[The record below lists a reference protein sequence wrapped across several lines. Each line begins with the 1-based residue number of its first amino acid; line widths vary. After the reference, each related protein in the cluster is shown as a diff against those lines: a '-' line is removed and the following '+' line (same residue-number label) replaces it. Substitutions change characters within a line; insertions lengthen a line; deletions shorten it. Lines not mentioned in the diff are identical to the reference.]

1 METQSTFSFAIFQNK
16 FTRWHIKLSVY
27 QCKNKSTSHIQYL
40 FGHLFSRNAK
50 KTHADQMIVQVFL
63 ALSEKKHPSKEEVA
77 KNFFPS
83 VYVIGTACFDECFFI
98 PYDNW
103 KTLFFTQ
110 IYHYPK
116 DFCKHCVAAFFE
128 VSVLKEVR
136 ILCWLSPH

>member
-63 ALSEKKHPSKEEVA
+63 ALSEKKHLTNLQKKKLRKTFSQVCMLLVQLASMNVFLFHMITGRRYFLHKFTITQRIFA
-77 KNFFPS
+77 N
-83 VYVIGTACFDECFFI
+83 TA
-98 PYDNW
+98 
-103 KTLFFTQ
+103 LLR
-110 IYHYPK
+110 
-116 DFCKHCVAAFFE
+116 
-128 VSVLKEVR
+128 SLK
-136 ILCWLSPH
+136 

>member
-63 ALSEKKHPSKEEVA
+63 ALSEKKHLTNLQKKKLRKTFSQVRMLLVQLASMNVFLFHMITGRRYSLHKFTITQRIFA
-77 KNFFPS
+77 N
-83 VYVIGTACFDECFFI
+83 TA
-98 PYDNW
+98 
-103 KTLFFTQ
+103 LLR
-110 IYHYPK
+110 
-116 DFCKHCVAAFFE
+116 
-128 VSVLKEVR
+128 SLK
-136 ILCWLSPH
+136 

>member
-63 ALSEKKHPSKEEVA
+63 ALSEKKHLTNLQK
-77 KNFFPS
+77 KKLR
-83 VYVIGTACFDECFFI
+83 
-98 PYDNW
+98 
-103 KTLFFTQ
+103 KTFSQVCMLLVQLASMNVFLFHMITGRRYSLHKFTITQ
-110 IYHYPK
+110 RI
-116 DFCKHCVAAFFE
+116 FANT
-128 VSVLKEVR
+128 VLLRSLK
-136 ILCWLSPH
+136 